1 MEKNI
6 LVISPLRNEIDNLGR
21 NVLKINKY
29 FNYLVID
36 DNSNDGSRLFLKKH
50 GIKFIRNS
58 KPLGYEKTIIKGL
71 KFGLK
76 NNFKAIVTI
85 DSDGEHLFTDLKK
98 IIKIYKKKNYDLII
112 GNRKNITRPIEKIFC
127 YFFNKKYKSMDP
139 LCGLKL
145 YKVKILKKID
155 FKIIKKF
162 FLIDLLIFFFN
173 RKITYKN
180 LSINSGKRKGISKVG
195 GIIYVNI
202 KIFLM
207 TLKLLF
213 NKF

>member
-1 MEKNI
+1 
-6 LVISPLRNEIDNLGR
+6 
-21 NVLKINKY
+21 
-29 FNYLVID
+29 
-36 DNSNDGSRLFLKKH
+36 
-50 GIKFIRNS
+50 
-58 KPLGYEKTIIKGL
+58 
-71 KFGLK
+71 
-76 NNFKAIVTI
+76 
-85 DSDGEHLFTDLKK
+85 
-98 IIKIYKKKNYDLII
+98 
-112 GNRKNITRPIEKIFC
+112 
-127 YFFNKKYKSMDP
+127 MDP